1 MLENYTNE
9 HFASMQN
16 DMDFLLEQRQEV
28 VNIINRGL
36 DENLELLDQ
45 FNFLSL
51 FLFCGGALIGMNN
64 PETPRSE
71 VKKFVAE
78 SRPQLHK
85 LVQMTMDSE
94 LKEFEEN
101 YDDYMQ
107 IFEHGIY
114 CAQKQKAEGV

>member
-45 FNFLSL
+45 FNLL
-51 FLFCGGALIGMNN
+51 WPKG
-64 PETPRSE
+64 
-71 VKKFVAE
+71 
-78 SRPQLHK
+78 
-85 LVQMTMDSE
+85 
-94 LKEFEEN
+94 
-101 YDDYMQ
+101 
-107 IFEHGIY
+107 
-114 CAQKQKAEGV
+114 